1 MLQQCFVQ
9 TSFTCVL
16 QEAAILGALCFV
28 MALVVLLFFSSVLL
42 NIVDAVFMCYAL
54 DLDTQSVTKSE
65 VHEVFSQVREAPSR
79 HIMTHSCMQPPA
91 CLLELFPEAT
101 AFVIQFQETVLL
113 CFSSGEITH
122 TFMHAL
128 L

>member
-1 MLQQCFVQ
+1 M
-9 TSFTCVL
+9 

-65 VHEVFSQVREAPSR
+65 VHEVFSQVRDAHGRYIIAISCIEPVMH
-79 HIMTHSCMQPPA
+79 HIT
-91 CLLELFPEAT
+91 
-101 AFVIQFQETVLL
+101 
-113 CFSSGEITH
+113 
-122 TFMHAL
+122 
-128 L
+128 